1 VPGLTGLAPLLLAG
15 LLVAPAG
22 RSAEPVLCEQSVPY
36 RVEVEVDEGRGVLA
50 SKLRLDEAHA
60 IADGSGVGVA
70 VIDTGTHPGGDPGD
84 AGSIPLA
91 AGRQMAGA
99 TRLYDAH
106 GTFVGGLV
114 AGRSP
119 AGALGVAP
127 GARVIPIRVLD
138 AGDEVATATDGLVR
152 DVSPTAV
159 AAAIRW
165 AVDQRGSAKIRVI
178 NLSLNFA
185 EPHPTVTAEIRR
197 ALDAGIVVVASV
209 GNRPEPAAYR
219 PGEDTVEFPATVDGV
234 LGVTA
239 LDQDDTVNPDQVL
252 TGPDVDVS
260 APVVGAMTV
269 NVGGTTCVLQQP
281 RTSWAAAEVSGL
293 AALVVDR
300 FPESTPAEVVTRIE
314 ATAQGAYADSALD
327 GHGMIQPVEALTARL
342 AFTRDGRLE
351 QQPAHTEPQRDL
363 ELPTPSEDQYVG
375 PRRDLLWWGLGAG
388 GALLGALLVR
398 PLTARRRR

>member
-1 VPGLTGLAPLLLAG
+1 MPRLTFALLLLAG
-15 LLVAPAG
+15 VLVGASPASA
-22 RSAEPVLCEQSVPY
+22 RLAEPVPCEQSVPD
-36 RVEVEVDEGRGVLA
+36 RVEVQVSDGRGTLPR
-50 SKLRLDEAHA
+50 KLRLDEAHE
-60 IADGSGVGVA
+60 IADGTGVGVA
-70 VIDTGTHPGGDPGD
+70 VIDTGTHPGGAPGRV
-84 AGSIPLA
+84 GSIPLGP
-91 AGRQMAGA
+91 GRQTAGT

-114 AGRSP
+114 AAASP

-138 AGDEVATATDGLVR
+138 AGDEIATSTDGLVR
-152 DVSPTAV
+152 DVTPAAV
-159 AAAIRW
+159 AAAIKW
-165 AVDQRGSAKIRVI
+165 VVDQRGGIRVI
-178 NLSLNFA
+178 NLSLNFP
-185 EPHPTVTAEIRR
+185 EPHPSVAAEIRR

-209 GNRPEPAAYR
+209 GNRPESSAYR
-219 PGEDTVEFPATVDGV
+219 PGEDSVEFPATVQGV

-239 LDQDDTVNPDQVL
+239 LDADDTVNPDQVL

-293 AALVVDR
+293 AALVIDR
-300 FPESTPAEVVTRIE
+300 FPELTPAQVVTRIE

-342 AFTRDGRLE
+342 AFTQGGALK
-351 QQPAHTEPQRDL
+351 QQPAFTEPQRDL
-363 ELPTPSEDQYVG
+363 ELPAPSEDRYVG
-375 PRRDLLWWGLGAG
+375 PRRAVLWWGLGAG

-398 PLTARRRR
+398 PLTARRRP